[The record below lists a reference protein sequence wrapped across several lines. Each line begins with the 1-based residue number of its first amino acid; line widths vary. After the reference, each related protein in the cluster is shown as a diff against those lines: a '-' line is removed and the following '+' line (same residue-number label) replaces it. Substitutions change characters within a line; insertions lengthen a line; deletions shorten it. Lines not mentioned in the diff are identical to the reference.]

1 MYFLFNACSKGKE
14 KAFQNRSRG
23 FAGAPL
29 VLVCATLGSCL
40 FVGCKGSV
48 REENLTLNWPR
59 PGQFNVSWTTGQE
72 HHGTRK
78 RLGSSKG
85 KPSPAAQRILL
96 ASQKVCKMPRAR
108 WNHFNTEASPTSLS
122 WRDYPRHSC
131 KGQAIKN
138 KQAISN
144 KAFPMLPFCEIR
156 LCWRWCEVSF
166 YGNLASLNYKWSC
179 CGEASPLWFLN
190 ELYC

>member
-1 MYFLFNACSKGKE
+1 M
-14 KAFQNRSRG
+14 
-23 FAGAPL
+23 
-29 VLVCATLGSCL
+29 
-40 FVGCKGSV
+40 
-48 REENLTLNWPR
+48 REENLTLNWPL
-59 PGQFNVSWTTGQE
+59 PGQFNGSWATGQE

-78 RLGSSKG
+78 QLGSSKG
-85 KPSPAAQRILL
+85 KPSPAAHRILL

-108 WNHFNTEASPTSLS
+108 WNRFNTEASPTSSS

-144 KAFPMLPFCEIR
+144 KAFLMLPFCEIR
-156 LCWRWCEVSF
+156 LCWQRCEVSF

-190 ELYC
+190 ELYCYSNASTSIICRHLQIKSRERSTYFNFHGRMKNLISNKAW